1 MIFSYGFLESDRIEA
16 GQVLLNLVM
25 PDDDPLGV
33 AKNMICRDV
42 PGIRVSTLHH
52 TSQTSQQTFW
62 DSPLVW
68 WASVNEE
75 DGLEIGLTQTTDG
88 TRELESIWK
97 GQRIESPCQ
106 LRDLL
111 AAEPSW
117 DIYQLRAVVLVLE
130 QLETQLSLLEETDQA
145 LSNIHE
151 NEAFFNTL
159 FRPEIFDLASR
170 LRKMEAELLQKAVED
185 LMKQVSDLTGC
196 TFAQSHRK
204 KCLAVRWLNMVPEKQ
219 SAAVRDRHSLP
230 DQRVPRERGGR
241 LFMT

>member
-1 MIFSYGFLESDRIEA
+1 MIFSYGFLERDRTEA
-16 GQVLLNLVM
+16 RQVFLDMTM

-33 AKNMICRDV
+33 AKNMVCRDV

-52 TSQTSQQTFW
+52 TSQDSQHTVW
-62 DSPLVW
+62 DSPLAW

-97 GQRIESPCQ
+97 GQKVESPCQ

-117 DIYQLRAVVLVLE
+117 DIFQLRAVVLVLE
-130 QLETQLSLLEETDQA
+130 RLETQLSILEETDEV
-145 LSNIHE
+145 LSNVRE
-151 NEAFFNTL
+151 NEVLFTAL

-170 LRKMEAELLQKAVED
+170 LRRLEAGLLQKAVED
-185 LMKQVSDLTGC
+185 LMRQVSELT
-196 TFAQSHRK
+196 
-204 KCLAVRWLNMVPEKQ
+204 E
-219 SAAVRDRHSLP
+219 
-230 DQRVPRERGGR
+230 
-241 LFMT
+241 